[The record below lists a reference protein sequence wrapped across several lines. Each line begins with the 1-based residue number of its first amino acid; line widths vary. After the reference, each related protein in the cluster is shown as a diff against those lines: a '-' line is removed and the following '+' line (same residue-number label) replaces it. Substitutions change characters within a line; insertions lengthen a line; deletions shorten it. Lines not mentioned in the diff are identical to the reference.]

1 MVGASLGVHVAD
13 MGHPK
18 RRFLGAPK
26 IASSGAQRVSC
37 RAGPST

>member
-1 MVGASLGVHVAD
+1 MLGTSLGVHVAD
-13 MGHPK
+13 MERPK

-26 IASSGAQRVSC
+26 IAAFGAQKVSC